1 MRYHQRSTGLI
12 TVLVVDDHAVMRWG
26 IVSVLEETG
35 EFRVVAEAGDGEAAA
50 AAALRLRPD
59 VVVMD
64 VNMPLLDGISATEKI
79 LAALPGAKVVLIS
92 VDAGQERLS
101 QSAAAGAVA
110 FLPKGSPKGALI
122 DAVHLAVGR

>member
-1 MRYHQRSTGLI
+1 
-12 TVLVVDDHAVMRWG
+12 
-26 IVSVLEETG
+26 
-35 EFRVVAEAGDGEAAA
+35 
-50 AAALRLRPD
+50 
-59 VVVMD
+59 MD

-101 QSAAAGAVA
+101 QSEAAGAVA